1 MTNFGLRLKLL
12 RDSKKI
18 TQQDL
23 ATKMDVSRATIAGYE
38 ASGKQPDFQKLLWLS
53 NYFSVS
59 TDYLLGRTEKQDI
72 FSHQL
77 ISPNET
83 LTKNE
88 SELLSIFRRLK
99 DEREQCKLIG
109 RVDEIVDKTLG
120 DFKSENAQS
129 IASKKNVG

>member
-1 MTNFGLRLKLL
+1 MTIFGLRLKLL

-38 ASGKQPDFQKLLWLS
+38 ASGKQTDFQKLLWLS
-53 NYFSVS
+53 NYFNVS
-59 TDYLLGRTEKQDI
+59 TDYLLGRTENPDI
-72 FSHQL
+72 SSHQL

-129 IASKKNVG
+129 TASKKNVG